1 MSKPQLE
8 APTARVL
15 YWFRTDL
22 RLHDSP
28 ALTAALG
35 LENIQA
41 FYPVSYTVSSRDR
54 EVSNSLMFRTQVW
67 CFDPQYVWKHKVGVN
82 R

>member
-1 MSKPQLE
+1 MLTLDSN
-8 APTARVL
+8 APAARVL

-35 LENIQA
+35 LENVEA
-41 FYPVSYTVSSRDR
+41 FYPVHYGLS
-54 EVSNSLMFRTQVW
+54 F
-67 CFDPQYVWKHKVGVN
+67 
-82 R
+82 